1 MQAPKLTMFN
11 GQSASISVLDQQ
23 FFMIGVSVT
32 SVNGQLV
39 FSPQNVP
46 IPLGVQMNVQ
56 PVVSGDRR
64 FVRLNVQ
71 QTMRNLASANV
82 PLFPIT
88 TIVTPV
94 FDGGAQGQPVPFTQ
108 YMQQPTFTT
117 ISVQTTVVVPDG
129 GTVLLGGL
137 KTLSEGRNEFGPPI
151 LSKIPYI
158 DRLFRNVGYGR
169 DVQTLM
175 MMVTPRII
183 INREEQE
190 RQTGVRDVVEELP

>member
-1 MQAPKLTMFN
+1 M
-11 GQSASISVLDQQ
+11 
-23 FFMIGVSVT
+23 
-32 SVNGQLV
+32 
-39 FSPQNVP
+39 
-46 IPLGVQMNVQ
+46 Q

-64 FVRLNVQ
+64 YVRLNIT
-71 QTMRNLASANV
+71 QTMTNLASATV

-108 YMQQPTFTT
+108 YIQQPVFTT

-137 KTLSEGRNEFGPPI
+137 KTLSEGRNEFGPPVI
-151 LSKIPYI
+151 SKIPYI
-158 DRLFRNVGYGR
+158 NRLFRNIGYGR
-169 DVQTLM
+169 DVSTLM

-190 RQTGVRDVVEELP
+190 RQTGVVDAPIDIN